1 MASEDESSKGFKI
14 QDRRRFSAEGE
25 LKPEFSGADEPAAA
39 KPEPQRTGAP
49 RSGGPSH
56 STLSPGGHAPAAQPQ
71 EHQTAEAS
79 KPQQAAAARGYA
91 AARSTPAGSA
101 THPGSAEHPMDAGAE
116 MGEISFGAFLMSL
129 STEALVHLGEMT
141 DPSSGQEQRDLAM
154 AQQLIDILGMLR
166 EKTRGNL
173 DHDEQALLDAILFDL
188 RMKYVEIARRN
199 G

>member
-1 MASEDESSKGFKI
+1 MASEDDSSKGFKI

-39 KPEPQRTGAP
+39 ESSA
-49 RSGGPSH
+49 
-56 STLSPGGHAPAAQPQ
+56 GHAHGGGTRDAAEP
-71 EHQTAEAS
+71 HHHATATH
-79 KPQQAAAARGYA
+79 PQQAAAAAGYA
-91 AARSTPAGSA
+91 AARSAGSE
-101 THPGSAEHPMDAGAE
+101 SAEAAAHA
-116 MGEISFGAFLMSL
+116 GEINFGAFLMSL
-129 STEALVHLGEMT
+129 STEALVHLGEMA
-141 DPSSGQEQRDLAM
+141 DPASGSQPHRDLGM

-173 DHDEQALLDAILFDL
+173 DRDEQALLDAILFDL